1 MDSFDVFLVLCSLAC
16 DTIHGEFS
24 VIRQL
29 MVIDVHLV
37 YIYNVSNGLGLRC
50 LGRQSMAQCSP
61 GVAGSPGCRTVKGVA
76 SSTACD
82 KQFRVK

>member
-1 MDSFDVFLVLCSLAC
+1 MDCFDVFLVLCSLAC

-61 GVAGSPGCRTVKGVA
+61 GCSWQSRMQDSQGRGQQHSV
-76 SSTACD
+76 
-82 KQFRVK
+82 